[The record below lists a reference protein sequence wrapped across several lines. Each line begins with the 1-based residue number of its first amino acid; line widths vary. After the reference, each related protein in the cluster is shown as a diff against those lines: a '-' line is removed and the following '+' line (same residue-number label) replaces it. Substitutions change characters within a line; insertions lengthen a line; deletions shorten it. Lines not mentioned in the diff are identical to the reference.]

1 MEEIKS
7 KLTETF
13 EPLQPAANYLDR
25 KLVVL
30 RSWALQMDLFSVG
43 YAAGTTT
50 LLTYPLDLVK
60 VRMQLQG
67 ELRPPGSY
75 PIKYSSVPQ
84 SIMAIARSPAGV
96 KGLYRGIGQGMFFQG
111 LSNAARVCVF
121 DMCDRSGVTSD
132 MDDQPA
138 LSRFIAA
145 SVLSGVVGSTL
156 FSPLYLAKI
165 QSQTQ
170 ASPDLAVGWQHS
182 HPKPRWALWHAFRG
196 HRGYLLS
203 AWQGGSSA
211 ALKITGTT
219 MVHLFTYTTLQHVL
233 YSVGLTDSL
242 TNSCVAATLSA
253 IPVVLLTNPL
263 DLICT
268 RMYNQK
274 LGAYYTG
281 IRHCAELTLAREGWR
296 AFWKGCTANYLRT
309 APQMVVTLVMWDR
322 MRRRGFEHQMLEE
335 QEVNDKTWDGA

>member
-1 MEEIKS
+1 MDGLKS
-7 KLTETF
+7 KLTEAVQPL
-13 EPLQPAANYLDR
+13 EPASKYFDK

-30 RSWALQMDLFSVG
+30 RSWALQGDMFCVG
-43 YAAGTTT
+43 YGAATTT

-67 ELRPPGSY
+67 ELRPPGTY
-75 PIKYSSVPQ
+75 PIKYPSVPH
-84 SIMAIARSPAGV
+84 SILAIARSPAGV
-96 KGLYRGIGQGMFFQG
+96 KGLYRGIGQGMSFQG
-111 LSNAARVCVF
+111 LSNAARVLVF
-121 DMCDRSGVTSD
+121 DMCERSGLTSD
-132 MDDQPA
+132 MDDQPVLA
-138 LSRFIAA
+138 RFLTA
-145 SVLSGVVGSTL
+145 SVISGVVGSTL
-156 FSPLYLAKI
+156 FSPFYLAKI

-170 ASPDLAVGWQHS
+170 AGPDLAVGWQHS

-196 HRGYLLS
+196 HKGYLMS
-203 AWQGGSSA
+203 GWQGGSSA
-211 ALKITGTT
+211 ALKLTGTT
-219 MVHLFTYTTLQHVL
+219 VVHLFTYTTIQHML
-233 YSVGLTDSL
+233 YSRIGLTDSL

-281 IRHCAELTLAREGWR
+281 IRQCAELTLAREGWR
-296 AFWKGCTANYLRT
+296 GFWKGCTANYLRS

-322 MRRRGFEHQMLEE
+322 MRRSGVEHQMMEE
-335 QEVNDKTWDGA
+335 QEVDKGTWD